1 MRLYRALTVYDF
13 DSKLNMYVLSSNSRA
28 FEKDKNI
35 NNILSNKINLPNEIY
50 SHIMNT
56 HRQSHARAARI
67 IYSFT
72 DDYNIACSFLNK
84 YPNEYKAIGY
94 IDINENLPQIK
105 EDGIYFI
112 FPAHSLSAW
121 VNLAAYF
128 NTEEIQ
134 NVTNG
139 YRTRLAY
146 TLIPSQKSMLSWA
159 KNKREYAVIC
169 KNLILTLCTK
179 ESEIK
184 SIENKQ
190 KIFVVNRKS
199 NDNKMFIN
207 KEYIKK
213 VLKRDIGELGIQ
225 EIRKEYVLTLI
236 DAS

>member
-13 DSKLNMYVLSSNSRA
+13 DSKLNMYVLSSNNRA
-28 FEKDKNI
+28 FSRDKD
-35 NNILSNKINLPNEIY
+35 NNSILTKKINLPNEIY

-56 HRQSHARAARI
+56 HRQSRARAARI

-72 DDYNIACSFLNK
+72 DDYNIACSFLKK

-94 IDINENLPQIK
+94 IDINENLPQIR
-105 EDGIYFI
+105 ENEIYFI

-134 NVTNG
+134 NITNG

-169 KNLILTLCTK
+169 KNLIPTLCTN

-190 KIFVVNRKS
+190 ENFAFNRKS
-199 NDNKMFIN
+199 NDNKMLIN
-207 KEYIKK
+207 KENIKK
-213 VLKRDIGELGIQ
+213 ALKRDIEELGIR